1 MSASQE
7 QFKLLR
13 LQQPATAV
21 AKDLTINVGWRPAM
35 AWVMNYK
42 AAGNMAI
49 AVDGEGVAGGVSFG
63 AGVAMAATTNGISFH
78 DKGITL
84 GSHATLVR
92 EDAAELIVM
101 LFRDLS
107 PIAQIALSGVE
118 ETDSDFGKGEQ
129 YGARLT
135 GTAPA
140 QTRSYDLPDTQG
152 LSEVSVTKAA

>member
-1 MSASQE
+1 MSASLE

-13 LQQPATAV
+13 LQQPSTAV

-35 AWVMNYK
+35 AWVINYK
-42 AAGNMAI
+42 VAGNMAI
-49 AVDGEGVAGGVSFG
+49 AVDGEGVAGGLSFDSL
-63 AGVAMAATTNGISFH
+63 VAIAAATNGISFH
-78 DKGITL
+78 DKGIVL
-84 GSHATLVR
+84 GSNATLVR

-101 LFRDLS
+101 LFRNLV
-107 PIAQIALSGVE
+107 PVAQIALADVHV
-118 ETDSDFGKGEQ
+118 TDSDYGDGEQ

-140 QTRSYDLPDTQG
+140 QTRSYDLANTQE